1 VPRQVWQVRTFN
13 LTINVQRNGV
23 SPEIGCHLILTP
35 KDDRILLIIFIIL
48 FCYFLFIIRV
58 KLVVIACDVCSY
70 GIMREKVNEKVYFV
84 DLMIFFKFWLP
95 IIFKTISAARLMGRQ
110 SEIHY
115 L

>member
-1 VPRQVWQVRTFN
+1 
-13 LTINVQRNGV
+13 
-23 SPEIGCHLILTP
+23 
-35 KDDRILLIIFIIL
+35 
-48 FCYFLFIIRV
+48 
-58 KLVVIACDVCSY
+58 
-70 GIMREKVNEKVYFV
+70 MREKVNEKVYFV